1 MFSLYGFTLAQLVKA
16 SVGQA
21 DVKRFEPYLRHNWLS
36 CDVFLVRSR
45 HFEIPLVHTIR
56 PNWQSLLAG
65 GSVAIQTWS
74 IYGVYA
80 RKDEDS
86 YCSKSEQVI
95 TRLTLPFLFSLFP
108 MVNFGFSH

>member
-16 SVGQA
+16 SVSQA
-21 DVKRFEPYLRHNWLS
+21 DVKRFEYYLGHNWLS

-45 HFEIPLVHTIR
+45 HFELPLVHTIR

-65 GSVAIQTWS
+65 GSIAIQTWS

-86 YCSKSEQVI
+86 YC
-95 TRLTLPFLFSLFP
+95 
-108 MVNFGFSH
+108 